1 MTRRLPLMFLHNA
14 VFVHVSNRL
23 RHNLQILCAYDTIS
37 WLCTMFHSLEFSMQ
51 FLDFENV
58 HHSLKISRLC
68 GTYTCI
74 SYWSH
79 TGLWCCL
86 AVGCELAQI
95 EFVKFHHMM
104 LHGNTHCRCMAQPLE
119 VASRSLHALRTTS
132 LAHRTS
138 GEFEFSAGRLHLRC
152 PLPPHAIPRCD

>member
-23 RHNLQILCAYDTIS
+23 RHNLQILCAYDTIL
-37 WLCTMFHSLEFSMQ
+37 WLCTMFRSLELSMQ

-58 HHSLKISRLC
+58 QHILEISRLC
-68 GTYTCI
+68 GAYTCI

-95 EFVKFHHMM
+95 EFVKFHYMM

-119 VASRSLHALRTTS
+119 VASRLLHALRTTS

-138 GEFEFSAGRLHLRC
+138 GEFSAGRMHLRY
-152 PLPPHAIPRCD
+152 PLAPHAIPRHD